1 MDVKFLEDRAMEG
14 AAGTV
19 VTKSDL
25 FLDVGSGS
33 SPRVGLLQAN
43 GLELQLSLEF
53 APDHRDQPH

>member
-1 MDVKFLEDRAMEG
+1 MEG

-33 SPRVGLLQAN
+33 SPRVGSVA
-43 GLELQLSLEF
+43 GKWVRAS
-53 APDHRDQPH
+53 AVTGICPRS